1 MALKPCYPSQ
11 VNPNRLTTKLED
23 QTIKKLLRYADANYI
38 KKGVGYHD
46 MLDDMS
52 KRFNFPRQWLE
63 KALGTD
69 SAIRKS
75 INEAYVTARAKAFA
89 SQYAKL
95 QAQHVNQPRLPRGV
109 QFAWDLER
117 SLKTLWHGPV
127 FPFTHMI
134 DVAKMPTKMGKF
146 WITEARA
153 FNALSKQFHQDVMT
167 AMTGHP
173 NYAFW
178 RRMGAVI
185 DPNRGPIGIL
195 GKRGNSWASR
205 AWDMMKPA
213 RMELMDQQLFDA
225 NGNVKAKFAQMHKTD
240 FEEMARNVASRWNHI
255 TGAVSPNESTFGQLS
270 NFMFAPELTS
280 AKWHDFAN
288 DHAKAIAMVS
298 KVRNM
303 TKGDK
308 QFVGMVLRTD
318 AERVAGH
325 AALLVINHGLLQAGL
340 LNAPGQRVNQVLNWT
355 NPLKADYLRPKA
367 YGQVFNMRGM
377 DEIMQLLAKT
387 AAVGARGLP
396 DRVKIGAATDEELK
410 RYMGTAPWEPIPSNT
425 DALKQTLINY
435 GMSKLHPSAQLGLEL
450 GVTHEDYGKRPLP
463 TAIGGK
469 PYPDAFR
476 QKRFPQYPGLEY
488 GAQQVTPIFAA
499 GGLKE
504 FYDGLREHG
513 MSAMDAAHLMRP
525 MVTGA
530 EEFLGLSVYSEHE
543 KQIGKQP

>member
-11 VNPNRLTTKLED
+11 VNPRRLTTKLED
-23 QTIKKLLRYADANYI
+23 QAIKKILRYADANYI
-38 KKGVGYHD
+38 KKGIGYHE

-52 KRFNFPRQWLE
+52 KRFNFPRQWLQ
-63 KALGTD
+63 KALGAD

-75 INEAYVTARAKAFA
+75 LNDAYINGRAKAYA
-89 SQYAKL
+89 TNYAKL
-95 QAQHVNQPRLPRGV
+95 QAQNINAPRLPRGV

-117 SLKTLWHGPV
+117 SIKTLWHGPV

-153 FNALSKQFHQDVMT
+153 FATLGKRGTGFHREVMD
-167 AMTGHP
+167 AMVSHP

-195 GKRGNSWASR
+195 GKRGTSWASK

-213 RMELMDQQLFDA
+213 RLELMDQELFDA
-225 NGNVKAKFAQMHKTD
+225 NGNVKAKYADMHKTD
-240 FEEMARNVASRWNHI
+240 FEEMAKNVASRWNHI
-255 TGAVSPNESTFGQLS
+255 TGAVSPSESTFGQLS

-288 DHAKAIAMVS
+288 DHAKAMAMVS
-298 KVRNM
+298 RGRNM

-325 AALLVINHGLLQAGL
+325 AAVLVMNQAFLNAGI
-340 LNAPGQRVNQVLNWT
+340 LNAPGQHTKQVLNLT
-355 NPLKADYLRPKA
+355 NPLRADYLRPKA

-377 DEIMQLLAKT
+377 DEILQLVAKV
-387 AAVGARGLP
+387 ASISLPQKYGGAS
-396 DRVKIGAATDEELK
+396 DEQLK
-410 RYMGTAPWEPIPSNT
+410 RYTGTPPWEPVPSNT
-425 DALKQTLINY
+425 EALKQTLINY

-463 TAIGGK
+463 SAIGGT
-469 PYPDAFR
+469 PYPDKYR
-476 QKRFPQYPGLEY
+476 QQRFPQYTGLEY
-488 GAQQVTPIFAA
+488 TGQVLTPIFAA
-499 GGLKE
+499 GALKE
-504 FYDGLREHG
+504 FYEGLREHG
-513 MSAMDAAHLMRP
+513 MSATDAAHLMRP
-525 MVTGA
+525 MVTGL
-530 EEFLGLSVYSEHE
+530 EEFIGLSVYSEDE
-543 KQIGKQP
+543 KQIGKAP